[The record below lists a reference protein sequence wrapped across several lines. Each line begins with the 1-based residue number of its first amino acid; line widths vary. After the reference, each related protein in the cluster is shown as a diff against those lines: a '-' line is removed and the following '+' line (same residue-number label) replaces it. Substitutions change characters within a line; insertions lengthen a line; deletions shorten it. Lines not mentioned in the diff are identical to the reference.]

1 MNAIRLRRSGF
12 TLIEI
17 VIAAAIVLLLAGM
30 VIPVFDGAVEDAQAA
45 STRQILERA
54 RTAINFYAFQHD
66 EDLPGETGGV
76 WSEATL
82 LDQLMMATDEDGGT
96 AAPGTAGYPYGPY
109 LTDDLGTN
117 PFNELETILIVLPGG
132 AMLGADDSTGWVYF
146 AETGDFRA
154 NSTATAPDGDPV
166 WEL

>member
-1 MNAIRLRRSGF
+1 MQALRGQRSGF

-17 VIAAAIVLLLAGM
+17 LVAAAIVLLLAGM
-30 VIPVFDGAVEDAQAA
+30 VVPVFDGAVADAEAA

-54 RTAINFYAFQHD
+54 RTAVNFYAFQH
-66 EDLPGETGGV
+66 EEQLPGENGGN
-76 WSEATL
+76 WSEQRL
-82 LDQLMMATDEDGGT
+82 IDQLRLATDEDGDT

-117 PFNELETILIVLPGG
+117 PFNDLDTIMVLAPGQNMFG
-132 AMLGADDSTGWVYF
+132 PDDSTGWVFF

-154 NSTATAPDGDPV
+154 NSSGTDPQGDPI
-166 WEL
+166 WDL